1 MEGPRTLPHNLEAE
15 RSVLGSVLLN
25 DRVLGDIVSVI
36 RPDDFYVPAHRAIF
50 AAMVDLA
57 EEGQPA
63 DVITL
68 EDRLR
73 KREELNLVGGIEALS
88 KLADRYATTHN
99 VLAHAR
105 LVKETASLRT
115 FAKEARELSSAA
127 MGEVEDVG
135 GFLDDAQV
143 RLLEVS
149 QHGERVDYQS
159 SAEILQTVFQ
169 SIKDRLAST
178 STITGIGTGYRKL
191 DEMTAGLQPQD
202 LIIIAARPSMGK
214 TAFALNLAQRACI
227 PDERWK
233 HQPPDER
240 RPLIPVLF
248 FSLEMGPEQL
258 IERILCSEAQVD
270 YSGVRRGQLKHRDDI
285 SKLVDTA
292 GRLNEAKLFIDS
304 NTSPSVLEIRNI
316 ARRWRNDKSIF
327 PDPNQHGMIVVD
339 YLQLC
344 RGARERY
351 ESRAQEIT
359 EISRGLKALAREVN
373 CPVLALSQLNRA
385 VDARSDHRPMLSDLR
400 ESGAIEQDADVIM
413 FIYRGERY
421 LTTEATDE
429 QRAALEGKA
438 EVIIGKQRNGP
449 IGTVNLTFIKQFTR
463 FEDPAPDHVRP

>member
-1 MEGPRTLPHNLEAE
+1 MQGPRTLPHNLEAE

-25 DRVLGDIVSVI
+25 ERILSDVVALL

-50 AAMVDLA
+50 SAMVDLS

-73 KREELNLVGGIEALS
+73 KRDELSMVGGIEALS
-88 KLADRYATTHN
+88 KLADRYATSHN
-99 VLAHAR
+99 ALAHAK
-105 LVKETASLRT
+105 LVQQTAQLRS
-115 FAKEARELSSAA
+115 FATEARELSTKATE
-127 MGEVEDVG
+127 EVEDVG
-135 GFLDDAQV
+135 AFLDDAQV
-143 RLLEVS
+143 RILEVS
-149 QHGERVDYQS
+149 QHGERSEYQS
-159 SAEILQTVFQ
+159 SRQILGSVFA
-169 SIKDRLAST
+169 SIRARLDST
-178 STITGIGTGYRKL
+178 STITGVGTGYKHL
-191 DEMTAGLQPQD
+191 DELTAGLQPQD

-214 TAFALNLAQRACI
+214 TAFALNIAQRACI
-227 PDERWK
+227 PRLRSAEL
-233 HQPPDER
+233 PEEE
-240 RPLIPVLF
+240 LSSLVPVLF

-258 IERILCSEAQVD
+258 IERILCSEARVD
-270 YSGVRRGQLKHRDDI
+270 YAGVRRGVLNEKGDI
-285 SKLVDTA
+285 NKLVSAA
-292 GRLNEAKLFIDS
+292 GRLGDAKLYIDS
-304 NTSPSVLEIRNI
+304 NTSPSVLEIRNV

-327 PDPNQHGMIVVD
+327 PDPSKPGMIVVD

-421 LTTEATDE
+421 LTTESTE
-429 QRAALEGKA
+429 EERAKVEGRA
-438 EVIIGKQRNGP
+438 EVILGKQRNGP
-449 IGTVNLTFIKQFTR
+449 IGVVNLNFIKRFTR
-463 FEDPAPDHVRP
+463 FEDPAPDGMRP